1 MDASPTFV
9 EAIDGFHEYLQLERN
24 RSAHTVRA
32 YVTDVTA
39 LANFAQANG
48 CTSPDA
54 LTLSILRRWLA
65 ALTEQGLARSSVAR
79 RASAARSFTAW
90 LLRRGVL
97 TTDPGVRLA
106 SPRVRTTLPVVLDQ
120 SSAASVMEH
129 AAVAADDADPLHI
142 RDRAI
147 IEVLY
152 ASGCRVAELCGL
164 DLDDVDD
171 VNRRLRILGKG
182 SKERMVP
189 YGVPAERALQA
200 WLAVRSTIPPQ
211 DGETAVF
218 LGARGRRIDQRAV
231 RRLVRTLTRDA
242 GVPPLSPHGL
252 RHSAAT
258 HVLEGGADLRSVQ
271 ELLGH
276 ASLATT
282 QRYTHVSVERLRATY
297 TQAHPRAGEPDE
309 DLRKAR

>member
-1 MDASPTFV
+1 MGATPSFA
-9 EAIDGFHEYLQLERN
+9 EAIAGFHEHLQLERN
-24 RSAHTVRA
+24 RSPHTVRA
-32 YVTDVTA
+32 YVTDITA
-39 LANFAQANG
+39 LAHFAVGNG
-48 CTSPDA
+48 CSSPDA
-54 LTLSILRRWLA
+54 LTLPLLRRWLS

-90 LLRRGVL
+90 LMRRGVL
-97 TTDPGVRLA
+97 TSDPGVRLA
-106 SPRVRTTLPVVLDQ
+106 SPRVRATLPVVLDQ

-129 AAVAADDADPLHI
+129 AAVAADDADPMRI

-147 IEVLY
+147 IELLY

-164 DLDDVDD
+164 DLDDVDHA
-171 VNRRLRILGKG
+171 NRRLRILGKG
-182 SKERMVP
+182 DKERVVP
-189 YGVPAERALQA
+189 FGTPAEIALHQ
-200 WLAVRSTIPPQ
+200 WLAVRSTIPPR
-211 DGETAVF
+211 DGEFAVF

-242 GVPPLSPHGL
+242 GVTPVSPHGL

-258 HVLEGGADLRSVQ
+258 HVLEGGADLRTVQ

>member
-1 MDASPTFV
+1 MGALGSFV
-9 EAIDGFHEYLQLERN
+9 DAIDGFQEYLQFERN
-24 RSAHTVRA
+24 RSPHTVRA

-39 LANFAQANG
+39 LAHFAQANG
-48 CTSPDA
+48 CSSPVE
-54 LTLSILRRWLA
+54 LTLPLLRRWLA

-90 LLRRGVL
+90 LMRRGVL
-97 TTDPGVRLA
+97 AHDPGVRLA
-106 SPRVRTTLPVVLDQ
+106 SPRVRSTLPVVLDQ
-120 SSAASVMEH
+120 SAATSVMEH
-129 AAVAADDADPLHI
+129 AAVAADDADPIHI
-142 RDRAI
+142 RNRAI
-147 IEVLY
+147 VELLY
-152 ASGCRVAELCGL
+152 ASGCRVAELCGM
-164 DLDDVDD
+164 DLDDVDEAM
-171 VNRRLRILGKG
+171 RRIRIMGKG
-182 SKERMVP
+182 KKERMVP
-189 YGVPAERALQA
+189 YGTPAERALQQ
-200 WLAVRSTIPPQ
+200 WLSVRSTIPPHE
-211 DGETAVF
+211 GESAVF

-231 RRLVRTLTRDA
+231 RSLVRTLTHDA
-242 GVPPLSPHGL
+242 GVTPVSPHGL

-297 TQAHPRAGEPDE
+297 AQAHPRAGEPEE